1 MDISQLQ
8 RRLKPAL
15 TPLGALYAQAMGLR
29 RRAFESGRLGQWR
42 PNCPVVSVGNIGWGG
57 SGKTPMCGHILRLA
71 AERGERAVVL
81 TRGYGA
87 KPHRLPLFVTPT
99 ENPASCG
106 DEPLL
111 LARSHPDA
119 RVVVDP
125 VRRRSGPW
133 AYERFDPDFVLLDDG
148 FQHLPVARDLDLVL
162 LTPQDLAE
170 GWNRVCPAGTW
181 REGAGAL
188 SRAGAFCV
196 KVGPSCA
203 TACATSGET
212 GGESLDEAIRR
223 RLAPFGR
230 PVYTF
235 FLKPGGLTRLDA
247 STKAADLG
255 GERYVL
261 ATGIANPAQA
271 AATAQ
276 ALLGSPPA
284 LLLPYA
290 DHHAFTAKDV
300 ADIRVRAAGAHVL
313 VTAKDAV
320 KLSRLPEAGDFWALR
335 TRLAFG
341 PAHVA
346 PAPFDQW
353 FAAELDALAER
364 YRPLAAGEHL

>member
-1 MDISQLQ
+1 MDISELQ
-8 RRLKPAL
+8 RRLAPAL
-15 TPLGALYAQAMGLR
+15 IPFGVLYAQAMRLR
-29 RRAFESGRLGQWR
+29 RRAFESGRLHQWR

-71 AERGERAVVL
+71 TARGERAVVL

-99 ENPASCG
+99 ENPTSCG

-162 LTPQDLAE
+162 LTPHDLGQ
-170 GWNRVCPAGTW
+170 GWDRVCPAGTW
-181 REGAGAL
+181 REGASAL

-196 KVGPSCA
+196 KVGPSC
-203 TACATSGET
+203 TLNGET
-212 GGESLDEAIRR
+212 GGDDIAAAIRR
-223 RLAPFGR
+223 RLAPLGR

-235 FLKPGGLTRLDA
+235 FLRPGGLKRLDGKA
-247 STKAADLG
+247 RAADLG

-261 ATGIANPAQA
+261 ATGIADPAQA

-284 LLLPYA
+284 LLIPFA

-300 ADIRVRAAGAHVL
+300 TDILAKAAGAQVL

-320 KLSRLPEAGDFWALR
+320 KLSRLSEAGAFWALR
-335 TRLAFG
+335 TKLEWG
-341 PAHVA
+341 PAHGA
-346 PAPFDQW
+346 PQPFDQW
-353 FAAELDALAER
+353 FTAELDALAER
-364 YRPLAAGEHL
+364 YRPLAASEHL